1 MAAKLRFGSKL
12 GWEKG
17 KMYSSFEIVSKAKNL
32 KIVYEIN
39 NFYGCSTVLYNI
51 IGYFLLLLFLN
62 LLLAAA
68 SVFSTFTHFHRIK
81 WRSEHKW
88 HCLKSVQ
95 VK

>member
-39 NFYGCSTVLYNI
+39 NIYGCSTVLYNI
-51 IGYFLLLLFLN
+51 I
-62 LLLAAA
+62 
-68 SVFSTFTHFHRIK
+68 VFFFTIIIFEFVT
-81 WRSEHKW
+81 SGSL
-88 HCLKSVQ
+88 CF
-95 VK
+95 